1 MTSRSGFVDL
11 DSSATT
17 PVSEGVLEAMLPY
30 FREEYGNPSSP
41 YPLGERAK
49 RAVSEAR
56 ESVAR
61 LLSAESREVFFT
73 SGGTESNQTA
83 VRSALCAR
91 PKRRRVVVSPIE
103 HSSIL
108 GLLPVL
114 EKEGYSVT
122 LLPAGS
128 DGRIDP
134 EAVRDA
140 VDEQTALVAV
150 MWVNNETGA
159 IQPVR
164 EIARIA
170 HEAGALFHSDG
181 VAAAGKVPVDLTMV
195 PADSFSLSG
204 HKICGP
210 KGTGGLFLRNGVD
223 FSPLMPGSQERKR
236 RGGTENVPGIVGLGR
251 AARESEDCLKIWAEG
266 AGILRD
272 RLEGA
277 LFTRFS
283 SIRRNGPRDPSFRA
297 PHIANLSFP
306 GIPGE
311 KLLIEL
317 VREGIYVSMGSA
329 CSSGSVNPSHV
340 LTAMGQSREDALSA
354 LRFSLGRTTTAEEID
369 RTVRALT
376 DILDRHGI
384 RRAS

>member
-1 MTSRSGFVDL
+1 MTSRSDVVDL

-49 RAVSEAR
+49 RAVSDAR
-56 ESVAR
+56 DSVAR
-61 LLSAESREVFFT
+61 LLSAESREILFT

-83 VRSALCAR
+83 VLSALCAR
-91 PKRRRVVVSPIE
+91 PDRRRVVVSSIE
-103 HSSIL
+103 HTSIL
-108 GLLPVL
+108 GLLPFL
-114 EKEGYSVT
+114 EKEGVSVT
-122 LLPAGS
+122 LLPAKK

-134 EAVRDA
+134 EDVRRA
-140 VDEQTALVAV
+140 VDDRTALVVV
-150 MWVNNETGA
+150 MWVNNETGS

-164 EIARIA
+164 EIAKIA
-170 HEAGALFHSDG
+170 HEVGALFHSDG
-181 VAAAGKVPVDLTMV
+181 VAATGKVPVDLALV

-210 KGTGGLFLRNGVD
+210 KGTGALFLRKGTI

-236 RGGTENVPGIVGLGR
+236 RGGTENVPGVVGLGR
-251 AARESEDCLKIWAEG
+251 AARESEDFLKSGADWA
-266 AGILRD
+266 ALLRD
-272 RLEGA
+272 RLEGNLCA
-277 LFTRFS
+277 RFPFV
-283 SIRRNGPRDPSFRA
+283 RRNGPKDPSFRA

-311 KLLIEL
+311 KLQIEL
-317 VREGIYVSMGSA
+317 AKEGICVSMGSA
-329 CSSGSVNPSHV
+329 CSSGAIDPSHV

-354 LRFSLGRTTTAEEID
+354 LRFSLGRQTTEKEID
-369 RTVRALT
+369 RTIVALSEILVRQ
-376 DILDRHGI
+376 GI
-384 RRAS
+384 RRPS